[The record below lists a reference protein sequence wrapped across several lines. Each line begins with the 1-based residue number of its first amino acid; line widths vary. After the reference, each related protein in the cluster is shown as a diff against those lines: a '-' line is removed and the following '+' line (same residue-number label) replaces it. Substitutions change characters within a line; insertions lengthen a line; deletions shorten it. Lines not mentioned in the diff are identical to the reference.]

1 MFAPNRSMNMKIH
14 RNLML
19 VCLLLM
25 ASISYAQSETIVVGK
40 KADGTDL
47 KAQCYTFPQRVET
60 FSMSDKGDYLCV
72 SFRETTKS
80 GKYLKNKGEIGFYDT
95 KSSQLLWKQPIDF
108 SKSRITC
115 LSEGVLITEIGS
127 KISLLSKETG
137 AKRWEASL
145 FPVYVDD
152 SLGLVLGYNSPT
164 SNKLR
169 AVNLKF
175 GNDLWENKI
184 PHQYGWNEVL
194 DLEQNKRLIVA
205 DALHKLDFMTGELLT
220 YPGKPGAHDT
230 KAALLQ
236 GLAAVAVGV
245 AGGVATGGA
254 YYYSYVPIANN
265 TITGLTSNI
274 LSQDSLYYWADR
286 QHISCM
292 DTAFNVV
299 WQTEFPDVK
308 ASRSKLFV
316 QDDKLFM
323 LNYGYGLRE
332 GASRKKYGR
341 PFIACYNLLNGE
353 EIFFNQLSVK
363 KDMIE
368 DALRTDDALYMLF
381 DDGMAYQELT
391 DSIVNIVPWDTKQYG
406 KLEAM
411 LPGTFYAAN
420 KDTTAFKSLAFDGE
434 HCLVYN
440 DQGVIYEVD
449 KDLNIRSTYERE
461 RIYSPNI
468 QLKDYL
474 CIGNRGDYW
483 FIHEMGMPVAHLD
496 TEFKKGRVIDNKLL
510 LLNNENQFLF
520 IDLDEAIE

>member
-1 MFAPNRSMNMKIH
+1 MKIH

-127 KISLLSKETG
+127 KISLLSRETG

-194 DLEQNKRLIVA
+194 DLYKKEHDSEGGV
-205 DALHKLDFMTGELLT
+205 LDI
-220 YPGKPGAHDT
+220 DT
-230 KAALLQ
+230 KTIST
-236 GLAAVAVGV
+236 VASHE
-245 AGGVATGGA
+245 AG
-254 YYYSYVPIANN
+254 YI
-265 TITGLTSNI
+265 
-274 LSQDSLYYWADR
+274 
-286 QHISCM
+286 
-292 DTAFNVV
+292 
-299 WQTEFPDVK
+299 
-308 ASRSKLFV
+308 
-316 QDDKLFM
+316 
-323 LNYGYGLRE
+323 
-332 GASRKKYGR
+332 
-341 PFIACYNLLNGE
+341 
-353 EIFFNQLSVK
+353 
-363 KDMIE
+363 
-368 DALRTDDALYMLF
+368 
-381 DDGMAYQELT
+381 
-391 DSIVNIVPWDTKQYG
+391 
-406 KLEAM
+406 
-411 LPGTFYAAN
+411 
-420 KDTTAFKSLAFDGE
+420 
-434 HCLVYN
+434 
-440 DQGVIYEVD
+440 D
-449 KDLNIRSTYERE
+449 KDLEDIVGLQTD
-461 RIYSPNI
+461 SP
-468 QLKDYL
+468 LKRA
-474 CIGNRGDYW
+474 IMPFG
-483 FIHEMGMPVAHLD
+483 GM
-496 TEFKKGRVIDNKLL
+496 
-510 LLNNENQFLF
+510 
-520 IDLDEAIE
+520 

>member
-1 MFAPNRSMNMKIH
+1 MKIH
-14 RNLML
+14 RILTL
-19 VCLLLM
+19 VCLTLT
-25 ASISYAQSETIVVGK
+25 ASVSYAQSETIVAGK
-40 KADGTDL
+40 KTDGTDL

-60 FSMSDKGDYLCV
+60 FSMSSKGDYLCV

-95 KSSQLLWKQPIDF
+95 KSSQLLWKQPINF
-108 SKSRITC
+108 GRASITC

-137 AKRWEASL
+137 EKRWEADL
-145 FPVYVDD
+145 FPVYTDD
-152 SLGLVLGYNSPT
+152 SLGLVLGYNFSA

-169 AVNLKF
+169 AINLKF

-194 DLEQNKRLIVA
+194 ELGQNKRLIVA

-236 GLAAVAVGV
+236 GLVAVAGAAVGA
-245 AGGVATGGA
+245 AASGGG
-254 YYYSYVPIANN
+254 YYYSYVPVASN

-286 QHISCM
+286 QQISCM

-299 WQTEFPDVK
+299 WQKEFPDVK
-308 ASRSKLFV
+308 ASRSQLFV
-316 QDDKLFM
+316 QDGKLFM
-323 LNYGYGLRE
+323 LNYGYDLRE
-332 GASRKKYGR
+332 GASRRKYGR
-341 PFIACYNLLNGE
+341 PFIACYNLQNGE

-368 DALRTDDALYMLF
+368 DALRTDNALFMLF
-381 DDGMAYQELT
+381 DDGLAYQELT
-391 DSIVNIVPWDTKQYG
+391 DSVVNIVPWDTKQYG
-406 KLEAM
+406 KLEAI
-411 LPGTFYAAN
+411 LPTTLYVAN
-420 KDTTAFKSLAFDGE
+420 KDTTAFQSLAFDGE

-440 DQGVIYEVD
+440 DQGIIYEVD
-449 KDLNIRSTYERE
+449 KDLNIRNTYERE
-461 RIYSPNI
+461 YIYSPSI
-468 QLKDYL
+468 WLKDYL

-483 FIHEMGMPVAHLD
+483 FIHEMGMPVAHLETD
-496 TEFKKGRVIDNKLL
+496 FKKGRVIDNKLL
-510 LLNNENQFLF
+510 LLNDKNQFLF

>member
-127 KISLLSKETG
+127 KISLLSRETG

-265 TITGLTSNI
+265 TITGLTS
-274 LSQDSLYYWADR
+274 DR
-286 QHISCM
+286 KS
-292 DTAFNVV
+292 VV
-299 WQTEFPDVK
+299 
-308 ASRSKLFV
+308 
-316 QDDKLFM
+316 
-323 LNYGYGLRE
+323 
-332 GASRKKYGR
+332 
-341 PFIACYNLLNGE
+341 
-353 EIFFNQLSVK
+353 
-363 KDMIE
+363 
-368 DALRTDDALYMLF
+368 
-381 DDGMAYQELT
+381 
-391 DSIVNIVPWDTKQYG
+391 
-406 KLEAM
+406 
-411 LPGTFYAAN
+411 
-420 KDTTAFKSLAFDGE
+420 
-434 HCLVYN
+434 
-440 DQGVIYEVD
+440 
-449 KDLNIRSTYERE
+449 
-461 RIYSPNI
+461 
-468 QLKDYL
+468 
-474 CIGNRGDYW
+474 
-483 FIHEMGMPVAHLD
+483 
-496 TEFKKGRVIDNKLL
+496 
-510 LLNNENQFLF
+510 
-520 IDLDEAIE
+520 

>member
-1 MFAPNRSMNMKIH
+1 MLLERFSRQLHIFYPFDLKNSQIIRMFAPNRSMNMKIH

-25 ASISYAQSETIVVGK
+25 ASISYAQSETIDVGK
-40 KADGTDL
+40 NADGTDL

-127 KISLLSKETG
+127 KISLLSRETG

-245 AGGVATGGA
+245 AGGVATGGQT
-254 YYYSYVPIANN
+254 VN
-265 TITGLTSNI
+265 TSPVWTR
-274 LSQDSLYYWADR
+274 LS
-286 QHISCM
+286 
-292 DTAFNVV
+292 T
-299 WQTEFPDVK
+299 
-308 ASRSKLFV
+308 
-316 QDDKLFM
+316 
-323 LNYGYGLRE
+323 
-332 GASRKKYGR
+332 
-341 PFIACYNLLNGE
+341 
-353 EIFFNQLSVK
+353 
-363 KDMIE
+363 
-368 DALRTDDALYMLF
+368 
-381 DDGMAYQELT
+381 
-391 DSIVNIVPWDTKQYG
+391 
-406 KLEAM
+406 
-411 LPGTFYAAN
+411 
-420 KDTTAFKSLAFDGE
+420 
-434 HCLVYN
+434 
-440 DQGVIYEVD
+440 
-449 KDLNIRSTYERE
+449 
-461 RIYSPNI
+461 
-468 QLKDYL
+468 
-474 CIGNRGDYW
+474 
-483 FIHEMGMPVAHLD
+483 
-496 TEFKKGRVIDNKLL
+496 
-510 LLNNENQFLF
+510 
-520 IDLDEAIE
+520 

>member
-1 MFAPNRSMNMKIH
+1 MPQKLINMKLH
-14 RNLML
+14 RILTL
-19 VCLLLM
+19 ICLTLT

-40 KADGTDL
+40 KTDGTDL
-47 KAQCYTFPQRVET
+47 KAQCYTFSQRVET
-60 FSMSDKGDYLCV
+60 FSMSDKGDYLCI

-137 AKRWEASL
+137 AKRWEADL

-169 AVNLKF
+169 AVSLKF

-220 YPGKPGAHDT
+220 YQGKPGAHDT
-230 KAALLQ
+230 KSALLQ
-236 GLAAVAVGV
+236 GLVAVAGAAVGA
-245 AGGVATGGA
+245 AASGGG

-286 QHISCM
+286 QQISCI

-299 WQTEFPDVK
+299 WQKEFPDVK
-308 ASRSKLFV
+308 SSSSLLFM

-332 GASRKKYGR
+332 GASRRKYGR
-341 PFIACYNLLNGE
+341 PFIACYNPQSGE
-353 EIFFNQLSVK
+353 EIFFNRLSVK

-368 DALRTDDALYMLF
+368 GALRTDNALYMLF

-391 DSIVNIVPWDTKQYG
+391 DSVVNIVPWDTKQYG

-411 LPGTFYAAN
+411 LSGKLYAAN
-420 KDTTAFKSLAFDGE
+420 KDTTAFQSLASNGE

-440 DQGVIYEVD
+440 EQGIIYEVD
-449 KDLNIRSTYERE
+449 KDLNINNTYEQE
-461 RIYSPNI
+461 RIYVPNI

-474 CIGNRGDYW
+474 CIGNRRDYW
-483 FIHEMGMPVAHLD
+483 FIHEMGMPVAHLE
-496 TEFKKGRVIDNKLL
+496 TSFKKGQVIDNKLL

>member
-1 MFAPNRSMNMKIH
+1 MNMKIH
-14 RNLML
+14 RILTL
-19 VCLLLM
+19 VCLALM
-25 ASISYAQSETIVVGK
+25 ASVSYAQSETIVVGK
-40 KADGTDL
+40 KTDGTEL

-60 FSMSDKGDYLCV
+60 FSMSSKGDYLCI

-137 AKRWEASL
+137 AKRWEADL

-152 SLGLVLGYNSPT
+152 SLNLALGYNSPT

-169 AVNLKF
+169 AVSLKF
-175 GNDLWENKI
+175 GNVLWENKM

-205 DALHKLDFMTGELLT
+205 DALHKLDFMTGEFFT

-236 GLAAVAVGV
+236 GLVAVAGAAVGV
-245 AGGVATGGA
+245 AAGGGG
-254 YYYSYVPIANN
+254 YYYVPVANN

-286 QHISCM
+286 QQISCL

-299 WQTEFPDVK
+299 WQKEFPDVK
-308 ASRSKLFV
+308 ASRSQLFM
-316 QDDKLFM
+316 QDGKLFM

-332 GASRKKYGR
+332 GASRRKYGR
-341 PFIACYNLLNGE
+341 PFITCYNPQNGE
-353 EIFFNQLSVK
+353 EIFFNQLSVR

-368 DALRTDDALYMLF
+368 DALRTDNALYMLF

-391 DSIVNIVPWDTKQYG
+391 DSAVNIVPWDTKQYG
-406 KLEAM
+406 KLEAI
-411 LPGTFYAAN
+411 LPGTLYAAN
-420 KDTTAFKSLAFDGE
+420 KDTTAFQSLAFDGE

-440 DQGVIYEVD
+440 DQGIIYEVD
-449 KDLNIRSTYERE
+449 KDLNISNTYERE
-461 RIYSPNI
+461 RIYVPSI
-468 QLKDYL
+468 HLKDYL

-483 FIHEMGMPVAHLD
+483 FIHEMGMPVAHLETD
-496 TEFKKGRVIDNKLL
+496 FKKGQVIDNKLL
-510 LLNNENQFLF
+510 LLTDKNQFLF
-520 IDLDEAIE
+520 IDLDEAIK